1 MAQIEIYT
9 GHFGSGKTEVVLNR
23 AVAYAGEGETV
34 HLVDLDVVKPY
45 FRSREVRHFLKECG
59 IKLITPGGELEN
71 ADLPV
76 ISPKVLGT
84 LTSAQGKI
92 LLDVGGDPMGTTAL
106 GAFAQLIG
114 RQGYEMFFV
123 VNPYRPFTKD
133 IPLVTK
139 MFNDIEAASRLKV
152 TGVISN
158 PNLGRGTL
166 LEDIRHGL
174 PLVQEMAQVLGLP
187 ISFTAITERYGDQL
201 APDIEGK
208 VLTIKNYLLPPWE
221 LEEGQV
227 FQMDSNLRLPQIRR
241 DEDAE
246 S

>member
-23 AVAYAGEGETV
+23 AVAYASQGKTV
-34 HLVDLDVVKPY
+34 HLVDLDIVKPY
-45 FRSREVRHFLKECG
+45 FRSREVRHFLKTCG
-59 IKLITPGGELEN
+59 VNLITPGGELEN

-84 LTSAQGKI
+84 LTSAQGII
-92 LLDVGGDPMGTTAL
+92 LFDVGGDPMGATAL

-123 VNPYRPFTKD
+123 INPYRPFTKD
-133 IPLVTK
+133 IPMVTK
-139 MFNDIEAASRLKV
+139 MLHDIETASRLKV
-152 TGVISN
+152 SGIISN

-166 LEDIRHGL
+166 LEDLRLGL
-174 PLVQEMAQVLGLP
+174 PLVLEMAEDLGLP
-187 ISFTAITERYGDQL
+187 ISCTAITEKYADQL
-201 APDIEGK
+201 VNEIEGPIQ
-208 VLTIKNYLLPPWE
+208 TIRNFLLPPWE

-227 FQMDSNLRLPQIRR
+227 FQMDPHSRLPQIRR
-241 DEDAE
+241 DKEC
-246 S
+246 